1 MDIKRASAHNIA
13 DRVNTGKVFL
23 LMNHMQMDLREP
35 ADLHIVDCCREEEPA
50 SGSDITSSTNAR
62 DFHGGL
68 DSELE
73 SLTIEQTATILGTTV
88 EKVKLLIDN
97 NILCSGE
104 ALNGQPTLIAACV
117 RAQAGKSKNSFMKE
131 VKKLISRETGK
142 RLRVPAAAPPSGEM
156 SIQELFDDLASVNLE
171 EKAVVFPQAQ
181 ARLQRGS
188 DILVEEVSQDS
199 SKSVFVEG
207 IDREQV
213 TAKNLDSLLD
223 NLDFANIRLEGAMYR
238 VGFLESKIAT
248 LEEQLEELPQ
258 LRAKFAR
265 FLILERENADYAA
278 EIARHQAEAE
288 GFKKEICQ
296 HQSEKTEY
304 LKTIAK
310 QDTELLEMHSLLD
323 RIRNSWWCRLWCWL
337 TGNALK

>member
-1 MDIKRASAHNIA
+1 
-13 DRVNTGKVFL
+13 
-23 LMNHMQMDLREP
+23 
-35 ADLHIVDCCREEEPA
+35 
-50 SGSDITSSTNAR
+50 
-62 DFHGGL
+62 
-68 DSELE
+68 
-73 SLTIEQTATILGTTV
+73 
-88 EKVKLLIDN
+88 
-97 NILCSGE
+97 
-104 ALNGQPTLIAACV
+104 
-117 RAQAGKSKNSFMKE
+117 
-131 VKKLISRETGK
+131 
-142 RLRVPAAAPPSGEM
+142 
-156 SIQELFDDLASVNLE
+156 
-171 EKAVVFPQAQ
+171 
-181 ARLQRGS
+181 
-188 DILVEEVSQDS
+188 
-199 SKSVFVEG
+199 
-207 IDREQV
+207 
-213 TAKNLDSLLD
+213 
-223 NLDFANIRLEGAMYR
+223 MYR